1 MFTFFSRLAQ
11 AYVWTKTKR
20 FCQSCSLEVL
30 VLTHENEGI
39 STLVPD
45 VGDPVVVE
53 AHRAGRHGH
62 DLGVEAGDVGELLR
76 GEEILARV
84 QGRHPDKRLWQSDS
98 VMTCYTRVTNG
109 ITHLISQTTGG
120 RP

>member
-1 MFTFFSRLAQ
+1 MLSGDENLQ
-11 AYVWTKTKR
+11 
-20 FCQSCSLEVL
+20 VL
-30 VLTHENEGI
+30 DITVLTRENEGI

-53 AHRAGRHGH
+53 AHGPGRHGH

-84 QGRHPDKRLWQSDS
+84 QGRHPDKRL
-98 VMTCYTRVTNG
+98 
-109 ITHLISQTTGG
+109 
-120 RP
+120 